1 MIRKVSGK
9 NKKSEYVHIK
19 SSNGNMCYS
28 TKDISNAL
36 GGNFQNNSSSS
47 NYSQQFQDIKM
58 EKERENLNFQ
68 SQNSEKYNLPFKLS
82 ELKNSLDKSHDT
94 TAGPD
99 CGMHYQ
105 ILKHLPSDALKTLL
119 NIMNEIWRTGK
130 FPEESVIIP
139 IPKLGKNK
147 TEATNY
153 RPIALTSCICKTME
167 RMINDR
173 RVWFLK
179 SNNLISGNQA
189 GFRKNYS
196 TNDHLVRLESFIRDA
211 FIKKEHCVAI
221 FFDLEKAY
229 DTTWKYGI
237 IKDLH
242 VIGLR
247 GRLPNFIS
255 NFLSDRSFNVRIG
268 STLSDTFEQEQ
279 GVPQGSIL
287 SPTLFNIKI
296 NNIVK
301 CVNDT
306 DSSLY
311 VDDFGI
317 FYKSK
322 NMENIEFRLQRCL
335 NKVETWATENGFNF
349 SKTKTQC
356 VHFCQLRGLHPDPVL
371 NIYGSPITVVEE
383 AKFLGLLFDKKLSFI
398 PHIKALKAKCLK
410 ALDILKV
417 LSNTNWGG
425 DRSVLL
431 NLYRSLVRSKL
442 DYGSI
447 VYGSARKSYLKSL
460 DTIHHQGLRLA
471 LGAFL
476 TSPVESLYA
485 ESNEPSLYTRR
496 EKLSLQYTTKLSAN
510 PKNPAH
516 NCVFNPKYERFYNN
530 TPSAIKPLAL
540 RIQPLLEQANISIKT
555 VQPFSLPSKEPWT
568 QNPPKVILDLHKNK
582 KSEVDSH
589 IFKTEC

>member
-9 NKKSEYVHIK
+9 NKKSECVHIK

-36 GGNFQNNSSSS
+36 GGNFQKNSSSS
-47 NYSQQFQDIKM
+47 NYSQQFQNLKV

-68 SQNSEKYNLPFKLS
+68 SQNNEKYNLPFKLS

-99 CGMHYQ
+99 NIHYQ
-105 ILKHLPSDALKTLL
+105 ILKHLPSDALETLL

-130 FPEESVIIP
+130 FQEDWHKAVIIP
-139 IPKLGKNK
+139 IPKPGKDK

-173 RVWFLK
+173 LVWFLE

-237 IKDLH
+237 MKDLH
-242 VIGLR
+242 SIGLR

-335 NKVETWATENGFNF
+335 NKVETWATENGFKF

-356 VHFCQLRGLHPDPVL
+356 VHFCQLRGVHPDPVL
-371 NIYGSPITVVEE
+371 NIYGSPIPVVEE
-383 AKFLGLLFDKKLSFI
+383 AKFLGLLFDKKLIFI

-410 ALDILKV
+410 ALDVLKV

-447 VYGSARKSYLKSL
+447 VYGSARKSYLKCL

-471 LGAFL
+471 LGAFR

-485 ESNEPSLYTRR
+485 ESNEPSLYTCTRR
-496 EKLSLQYTTKLSAN
+496 EKLSLQYTTKLAGN

-516 NCVFNPKYERFYNN
+516 MFLIQNMKDF
-530 TPSAIKPLAL
+530 IIIHL
-540 RIQPLLEQANISIKT
+540 RLLNLS
-555 VQPFSLPSKEPWT
+555 V
-568 QNPPKVILDLHKNK
+568 
-582 KSEVDSH
+582 
-589 IFKTEC
+589 